1 MNEPKASEKK
11 LTDAVEAVN
20 ALFEPEDA
28 ATPEITRGE
37 RVITKWEK
45 NSAVP
50 LALLALAYLAL
61 WAIQVLADLTPF
73 EFELVEVG
81 ILVIWGC
88 FIIDFSVRLFLHQ
101 DRKKF
106 LKNNA
111 IELLA
116 LVVPVFRAFRM
127 LRVITAVG
135 ILTRV
140 VQSLQARVNL
150 YIAIVLPMIVFA
162 GSLGV
167 FEAERNAPNATITSF
182 GNAVWWTIV
191 TVFTVGYGDLA
202 PVTIE
207 GRAIAV
213 IMMLSGVALISVVTV
228 NLATY
233 FLRNADLSAWRR
245 F

>member
-28 ATPEITRGE
+28 ATPAITRGE

-61 WAIQVLADLTPF
+61 WAVQVLADLTPL

-81 ILVIWGC
+81 ILFIWGC

-167 FEAERNAPNATITSF
+167 FEAERNAPHATITSF